1 MDRTVAQAARVDVL
15 WRVRTGVR
23 MNVRTNLLLPP
34 VRVEDY

>member
-23 MNVRTNLLLPP
+23 TNLLLPP

>member
-1 MDRTVAQAARVDVL
+1 MDRTVAQAARDAL

-23 MNVRTNLLLPP
+23 MNVRTNRRLPP